1 MKAEELEGDAPI
13 FGIVGRIEGREAARL
28 LELGALVHEAC
39 MLERRACYGDS
50 ARGLQFL
57 ALRGL
62 PL

>member
-13 FGIVGRIEGREAARL
+13 FGIVGRIEGRDAARL

-50 ARGLQFL
+50 LQFL